1 MSIIARFPPF
11 IVGICYSIVR
21 NNQMLDWLIISLVWY
36 TLKQL
41 FTPVSVKMVD
51 IYLDFGE

>member
-1 MSIIARFPPF
+1 
-11 IVGICYSIVR
+11 
-21 NNQMLDWLIISLVWY
+21 MLDWLIIPLVWY
-36 TLKQL
+36 ILKQL